1 MKVKLDVIAGPHA
14 GRRFEFDRHE
24 TFLVGRSPDAH
35 LQLAEDPHFSRHHF
49 LLEFNPPRC
58 LLRNLNSRNGTLVNG
73 QRVESCFL
81 KDGDLISGGRT
92 KIRFTQADQVDADP
106 LFSGPARAARSRPAD
121 QAVTSTDTLDEHV
134 LDFQPLPDYHILRHI
149 GEGKMGTVYQA
160 RQTSTGL
167 EFAVKM
173 IAPESSAS
181 QKGVDMFLR
190 EVAVLSQ
197 LNHPRIVRLHETGT
211 AAGLLYFVMDYVR
224 TTNVRE
230 LLKGRSEAFRVR
242 TYCAILVQVLEGLAH
257 AHSLSFVHRD
267 LKPGNILLSASR
279 DSLHVKLADFGL
291 AKNYTNSGLSGMTM
305 EGELKGTCAFM
316 PPEQVLHS
324 RDAQPTVDIYSAG
337 ATLYYFLAHDYP
349 HAFQSGKHPLAT
361 VLEEEPVPLA
371 NRCPRLPAGLA
382 EIVHKALA
390 RQPADRYQTADEMRI
405 ALQPYAQVRRDTKP

>member
-1 MKVKLDVIAGPHA
+1 MQAKLEVVAGPHA
-14 GRRFEFDRHE
+14 GRLFEFDRHE
-24 TFLVGRSPDAH
+24 TFLVGRSPDSH
-35 LQLAEDPHFSRHHF
+35 LQLAEDPHFSRSHF

-58 LLRNLNSRNGTLVNG
+58 LLRDLSSRNGTLVNG
-73 QRVESCFL
+73 KRVETCFL

-92 KIRFTQADQVDADP
+92 KIRFTLVNQVEADP
-106 LFSGPARAARSRPAD
+106 LFSSPVAKTTAAAKTKTEVPSL
-121 QAVTSTDTLDEHV
+121 TSIDTFDDHV
-134 LDFQPLPDYHILRHI
+134 LDFQPLPDYHILRRI

-160 RQTSTGL
+160 RQSETGL

-197 LNHPRIVRLHETGT
+197 LHHPRIVRLHETGT
-211 AAGLLYFVMDYVR
+211 AAGMLYFVMDYVR
-224 TTNVRE
+224 TTDVRE
-230 LLKGRSEAFRVR
+230 LLKGRSEAFQVR

-337 ATLYYFLAHDYP
+337 ATLYFYLAHAYP
-349 HAFQSGKHPLAT
+349 HAFQANKHPLAT
-361 VLEEEPVPLA
+361 VLEEDPVPLA
-371 NRCPRLPAGLA
+371 SRSPRLPAGLA

-390 RQPADRYQTADEMRI
+390 RQPADRYQTAEEMRA
-405 ALQPYAQVRRDTKP
+405 ALLPYARSK